1 MKISELKQLI
11 KEEIQ
16 KEIKVV
22 GENNSLTLKK
32 MLEYGKYDA
41 PLISSFFPYDTLEQ
55 WMDES
60 EYHEL
65 GDEDDAAEVRERYNL
80 AKTYY
85 AWKSSNMILHLY
97 VGVNEDVDIISLSR
111 QYKNLITYGTGY
123 EEVYVILSTF

>member
-1 MKISELKQLI
+1 MKISELKQFI

-32 MLEYGKYDA
+32 MLEYNKYSE
-41 PLISSFFPYDTLEQ
+41 PTISSFFPYDTLEQ
-55 WMDES
+55 WVDES
-60 EYHEL
+60 EY
-65 GDEDDAAEVRERYNL
+65 DEDNDSAEAKERYDL

-97 VGVNEDVDIISLSR
+97 VGVNDDVDIVSLSR

-123 EEVYVILSTF
+123 EEVYVILSVF

>member
-1 MKISELKQLI
+1 MKKSELKQLI

-32 MLEYGKYDA
+32 MLEYGKYNE

-60 EYHEL
+60 EY
-65 GDEDDAAEVRERYNL
+65 DEDDAAEVRERYNL

-97 VGVNEDVDIISLSR
+97 VGVNEDVDIVSLSR

-123 EEVYVILSTF
+123 EEVYVILSVF

>member
-60 EYHEL
+60 EY
-65 GDEDDAAEVRERYNL
+65 DEDDAAEVRERYNL

-97 VGVNEDVDIISLSR
+97 VGVNEDVDIVSLSR

-123 EEVYVILSTF
+123 EEVYVILSVF